1 MCIQLGQADPRL
13 TREALNSSARAEL
26 GFERSF
32 ELSEN
37 SVELVKPFH
46 PTFAATE
53 YDSEPFPITLNR
65 NLTIALAH
73 FAAESE
79 VNCDLYCSSG
89 GEYLSARNFVTL
101 ENSGSYSS
109 MPFPRPAETFVDACH
124 RVVCGSIADVN
135 KFS

>member
-53 YDSEPFPITLNR
+53 YDSEPFPITLSKLR
-65 NLTIALAH
+65 YPTGILLLLLLISLRK
-73 FAAESE
+73 
-79 VNCDLYCSSG
+79 V
-89 GEYLSARNFVTL
+89 R
-101 ENSGSYSS
+101 
-109 MPFPRPAETFVDACH
+109 
-124 RVVCGSIADVN
+124 
-135 KFS
+135 